1 MTAKDKIRIY
11 DLARDSVPA
20 AITDARI
27 QKKIQSEITRRIL
40 ECAPKY
46 GSFPKT
52 ASSCIDG
59 AVIQN
64 ILDEVN
70 INSIINE
77 FAGETASGKVLASA
91 GLVRSSSS
99 SHRSAKPEEE
109 IVQKKKLIIVRR
121 MASQN
126 HSCPSSNFK
135 LHP

>member
-70 INSIINE
+70 ISSIINE
-77 FAGETASGKVLASA
+77 FAGETSSKVLTSA
-91 GLVRSSSS
+91 GSVRSSSS
-99 SHRSAKPEEE
+99 SHRSADKSAKPG
-109 IVQKKKLIIVRR
+109 LF
-121 MASQN
+121 SL
-126 HSCPSSNFK
+126 P
-135 LHP
+135 

>member
-59 AVIQN
+59 GKEKRA
-64 ILDEVN
+64 EV
-70 INSIINE
+70 
-77 FAGETASGKVLASA
+77 TVASDQLSLAIGRG
-91 GLVRSSSS
+91 GLS
-99 SHRSAKPEEE
+99 
-109 IVQKKKLIIVRR
+109 
-121 MASQN
+121 
-126 HSCPSSNFK
+126 
-135 LHP
+135 